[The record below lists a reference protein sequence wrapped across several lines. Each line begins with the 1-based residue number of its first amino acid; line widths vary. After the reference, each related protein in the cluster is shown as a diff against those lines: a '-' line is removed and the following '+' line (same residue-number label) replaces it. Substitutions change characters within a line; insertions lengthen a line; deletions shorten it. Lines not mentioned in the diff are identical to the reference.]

1 MRNSTE
7 QRRRPPTRSRWPGCA
22 GGSGVVLE
30 LLQLASATRPT
41 ASMMSTPTR
50 NLQVCRHPCT
60 SALTRMLACHMR
72 LCLGRLFYT
81 LNGYGV
87 EFIHPEACLVVLVAG
102 QRSQASLATSAA
114 MHPLARE
121 GGWGVA
127 GPPCLLGCVVMHEN
141 REKNRDRYTCPT
153 HGGEG

>member
-1 MRNSTE
+1 MVAASCRTSVLHSRTARPAVQGPKLGSAGRPFRILSALSAAELNW
-7 QRRRPPTRSRWPGCA
+7 PPTRCRWSGCA

-30 LLQLASATRPT
+30 LLQLALATRPT

-60 SALTRMLACHMR
+60 RALTRMLACHMR

-81 LNGYGV
+81 LKGYGV

-102 QRSQASLATSAA
+102 QRSQASLAI
-114 MHPLARE
+114 
-121 GGWGVA
+121 G
-127 GPPCLLGCVVMHEN
+127 
-141 REKNRDRYTCPT
+141 
-153 HGGEG
+153 